1 MKAPKAFVIAVAVL
15 LGVLLIQLA
24 VSFFPEQEPHT
35 IAIWK
40 NRPNSMAQA
49 KRLANQIV
57 TGRVAKIERAD
68 DLVVKAP
75 GEPNDEVRIPV
86 EVITITIEKSHKGGP
101 LRLRLLPRLPGQPRP
116 RPAQRTVQIFHTG
129 LSVGIPIEGRAEPP
143 TAERPPRP
151 PGGVPRPAQIR
162 KPTGE
167 EARTIIL
174 HDDPA
179 YKVGERYVLLLMDGP
194 AVKVRGTLIATKA
207 PVSPEGRYRITADD
221 QIEPVTQRGFAG
233 QLKGKSVRELEAELR
248 P

>member
-1 MKAPKAFVIAVAVL
+1 MKAPKAFVITVAVL

-24 VSFFPEQEPHT
+24 VSFSHEQEPHT

-40 NRPNSMAQA
+40 NRPNNMAQA

-57 TGRVAKIERAD
+57 TGRVTKIERAD

-101 LRLRLLPRLPGQPRP
+101 LRLHLPRLPGQPRP
-116 RPAQRTVQIFHTG
+116 RPAQQTVQVFHTG
-129 LSVGIPIEGRAEPP
+129 LSVGVPVKDRREPP
-143 TAERPPRP
+143 VSERPPRP
-151 PGGVPRPAQIR
+151 AGGVDKPAQIP
-162 KPTGE
+162 KPTEE
-167 EARTIIL
+167 EARTVML